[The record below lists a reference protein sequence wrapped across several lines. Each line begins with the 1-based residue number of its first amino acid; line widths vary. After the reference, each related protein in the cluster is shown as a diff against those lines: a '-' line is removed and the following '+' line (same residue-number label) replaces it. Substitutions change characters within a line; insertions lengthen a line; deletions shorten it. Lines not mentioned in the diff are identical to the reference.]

1 MALLAAVAADPP
13 DAAVVDVRM
22 PPTFTDEGLRAALTM
37 RAAYPGIGVLVFS
50 QWVETSY
57 ARQLLSENA
66 GGVGYLLKDRI
77 VSTDEF
83 VGALRRV
90 ADGGTA
96 LDPEVVRQLLA
107 APAVDAGLARLT
119 AREREILGLLA
130 EGRSNVA
137 IAERCTWPNA
147 ASRSTS
153 PPSSPSWTC
162 RRRAPTTAA
171 CWPCCDISGHE
182 RPCCTLPAVIR
193 PVHTREHDVSNMS
206 RRSALGLGRRR
217 GRGVGVSSPAQA
229 AAAGPATI
237 KKVYAKQ
244 KAKAGGLGTPTSPR
258 WTHRRVSRSSRTT
271 PTTSRT
277 ATACRSS
284 PWPPPSWTRST
295 GAS

>member
-1 MALLAAVAADPP
+1 VRVAIAEDNPLLRDGIALLLGEHGIEVTAAVADAGGLLAAIAADPP

-22 PPTFTDEGLRAALTM
+22 PPTFTDEGLRAALTV
-37 RAAYPGIGVLVFS
+37 RSAYPGIGVLVFS

-107 APAVDAGLARLT
+107 APAVDAGLARLS

-137 IAERCTWPNA
+137 IAELLRLA
-147 ASRSTS
+147 ERSVEKHVTAIFTKLDL
-153 PPSSPSWTC
+153 PPART
-162 RRRAPTTAA
+162 
-171 CWPCCDISGHE
+171 D
-182 RPCCTLPAVIR
+182 
-193 PVHTREHDVSNMS
+193 
-206 RRSALGLGRRR
+206 
-217 GRGVGVSSPAQA
+217 
-229 AAAGPATI
+229 
-237 KKVYAKQ
+237 
-244 KAKAGGLGTPTSPR
+244 
-258 WTHRRVSRSSRTT
+258 HRRVLAVLRYLRS
-271 PTTSRT
+271 
-277 ATACRSS
+277 
-284 PWPPPSWTRST
+284 
-295 GAS
+295 